1 MIRRIAPLRDF
12 LRRESSSGVL
22 LLIAAILGLVAANTP
37 IADSYFKFLEI
48 DFKVDWGGIF
58 LEMTILKVIN
68 YGLMTI
74 FFFVVGLEIKR
85 EISSGH
91 LSKLKQAAAPF
102 FAAIGGMA
110 VPALIYLA
118 IAGDVAPEG
127 WAIPVATDIA
137 LAVGVLALMGSTVTQ
152 GLKAFLLAL
161 AVIDDIGAI
170 LIIALVY
177 SSGVIFSW
185 ILAGALAIV
194 ATLALQ
200 RLKVMKIYVYVFVGA
215 LLWYSL
221 YKAGLH
227 PTLAGVIMGVLAPAT
242 PIQDKNWSDSE
253 DGEVTIVEK
262 LVARF
267 HGLSTLFVVPVF
279 AFANSGVEL
288 SRTALSDALDS
299 PVAWGIMAGLV
310 LGKPLGVFLTSKVVS
325 RARLAELPE
334 DGDGLKLIATGSTA
348 GIGFTVAIFIAKL
361 AFDPGATQDLAVT
374 AVIFG
379 SLLSGL
385 ISVALFRLS
394 RR

>member
-1 MIRRIAPLRDF
+1 MVRPIAPFRDF
-12 LRRESSSGVL
+12 LKRESSSGII
-22 LLIAAILGLVAANTP
+22 LLIAAILGLLAANSP
-37 IADSYFKFLEI
+37 ISENYYRFLEI
-48 DFKVDWGGIF
+48 DFTIDFAGIF
-58 LEMTILKVIN
+58 LEMTVLKLIN

>member
-1 MIRRIAPLRDF
+1 MVRPIAPFRDF
-12 LRRESSSGVL
+12 LKRESSSGII
-22 LLIAAILGLVAANTP
+22 LLIAALLGLIAANSP
-37 IADSYFKFLEI
+37 ISENYYRFLEI
-48 DFKVDWGGIF
+48 DFTIDFAGIF
-58 LEMTILKVIN
+58 LEMTVLKLIN

-325 RARLAELPE
+325 RARLTELPE